1 MKRCFALLL
10 VMVSH
15 NAAASIAWSQ
25 IGGQWIQSDRP
36 QIALESR
43 DDWDAQDSEPVDASN
58 PEDQPDEGL
67 AAPDDALTE

>member
-10 VMVSH
+10 VMASH

-58 PEDQPDEGL
+58 PEDQPEEGL